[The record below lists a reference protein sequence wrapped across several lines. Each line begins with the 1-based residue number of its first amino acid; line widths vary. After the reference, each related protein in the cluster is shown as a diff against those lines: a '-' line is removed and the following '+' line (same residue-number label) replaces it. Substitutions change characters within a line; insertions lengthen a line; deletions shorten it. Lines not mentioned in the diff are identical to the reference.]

1 MRFKTNRGPIST
13 RDASSSMICGS
24 QNHLHTVLSS
34 HKRLNAGAPAHLIVP
49 EPDPVVSDG
58 EGQNVIHKRL
68 TPRVMARRGE
78 DLQEPHS
85 SVKPSASAQ
94 TCSEN

>member
-1 MRFKTNRGPIST
+1 MRFKTKRGPIST

-24 QNHLHTVLSS
+24 HNHLHTVCSS
-34 HKRLNAGAPAHLIVP
+34 RKRPDAGAPAHLIVP

-68 TPRVMARRGE
+68 TLRVMARRRE
-78 DLQEPHS
+78 DLQQPHV
-85 SVKPSASAQ
+85 SV
-94 TCSEN
+94 